1 MEASSEIFKHDD
13 FRVRRYRWTI
23 LVLSA
28 VAVYVVVLSRGND
41 SGERKAIMLLRH
53 DQHDQPPITVT
64 RATLRLKNNPNQEI
78 VGRLIAESDSTY
90 AFYEVKSRTVWLVHR
105 GDVQSIALPV
115 PDVDG
120 REVLGDHRWQS

>member
-1 MEASSEIFKHDD
+1 
-13 FRVRRYRWTI
+13 
-23 LVLSA
+23 
-28 VAVYVVVLSRGND
+28 
-41 SGERKAIMLLRH
+41 MLLRH

-90 AFYEVKSRTVWLVHR
+90 AFYEIKSRTAWLLHR

-115 PDVDG
+115 PDVGG
-120 REVLGDHRWQS
+120 REVLGDHR